1 MSLVHRFPRSTS
13 PPVAHVG
20 VGVTY
25 SPTGN
30 PASGAKGAFLINI
43 VRPRDPLASGRP
55 RRVVGWVVALAAL
68 VAVPTA
74 AAVDVPLPTAP
85 EVIAAGA
92 APEPVVAPSE
102 PGLFLGSR
110 TLRMGTRGA
119 DVREL
124 QVLLRKR
131 GFKITPDGAFGPKT
145 RTAVKTLQRRLK
157 LRPTGVV
164 TLALLKKLGVTI
176 RVVKD
181 GETPQP
187 PVDPANY
194 PLVGANAANAKYLK
208 AFPVAGKHTYSN
220 DWGAPRSQGTHQG
233 NDIMADRGIPVR
245 AVADGTIKRLTR
257 TESGLGGIYIWLLDS
272 SGNEYYYAH
281 LNTITEGIQVGTA
294 VTTGQVIAT
303 VGNTG
308 DARYGAPHL
317 HFEIRPGGSSPV
329 NPYTDLLAVDPEPP
343 SR

>member
-1 MSLVHRFPRSTS
+1 MDLVHRFPRSTS

-43 VRPRDPLASGRP
+43 VRPRDPLAPDRP

-68 VAVPTA
+68 VAVPAA
-74 AAVDVPLPTAP
+74 AAVDVPLPTSP

-92 APEPVVAPSE
+92 APEPVVPTDS
-102 PGLFLGSR
+102 GLFLGSR
-110 TLRMGTRGA
+110 TLRIGAQGA

-145 RTAVKTLQRRLK
+145 RNAVKTLQRRLK

-164 TLALLKKLGVTI
+164 TVALLKKLGVTI

-181 GETPQP
+181 GETPAPQ
-187 PVDPANY
+187 VDPANY
-194 PLVGANAANAKYLK
+194 PLVGKNAATAKYLK
-208 AFPVAGKHTYSN
+208 AFPVAGKHTYSD
-220 DWGAPRSQGTHQG
+220 DWGAPRSQGSHQG
-233 NDIMADRGIPVR
+233 HDIMAERGIPVR

-257 TESGLGGIYIWLLDS
+257 TETGLGGIWIWLKDTA
-272 SGNEYYYAH
+272 GNEYYYAH
-281 LNTITEGIQVGTA
+281 LNTITEGIEVGTA
-294 VTTGQVIAT
+294 VTTGQVIGA

-317 HFEIRPGGSSPV
+317 HFEIHPGGGAAV
-329 NPYTDLLAVDPEPP
+329 NPHADLLAVDPEPP